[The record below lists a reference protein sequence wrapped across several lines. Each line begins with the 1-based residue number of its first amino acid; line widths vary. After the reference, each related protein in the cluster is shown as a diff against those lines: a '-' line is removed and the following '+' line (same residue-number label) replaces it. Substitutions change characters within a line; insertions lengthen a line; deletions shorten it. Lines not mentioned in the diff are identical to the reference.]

1 MKVED
6 ISIDSRIKDKLH
18 ELGIQEL
25 YPPQAEAITLG
36 LLQEKNMVIAVPTAS
51 GKTLTAILAIF
62 SALLRYP
69 GSKAVYLAPLR
80 ALASEKYEEF
90 KEFGKALGKKIAI
103 STGDMD
109 ENSGWLG
116 NADVIIAT
124 NEKFDSI
131 IRHQVSW
138 LNEIKVVVSDEIH
151 LINDGHRG
159 PVLEVVL
166 TLLRRNLPDCQ
177 LIALSATIINA
188 DEIAD
193 WLEAELVLSDW
204 RPVKLQEAVWSA
216 GQLHFADGSKK
227 EAGNPKDNSGG
238 YISLSTE
245 MIEEG
250 GQVLVFANTRRSA
263 VATAE
268 ILGPHIMKKLTVG
281 QQEKLL
287 FIANEIRG
295 SGEKTKIREKLA
307 RVVEQG
313 VAFHHAGLISS
324 HRKLVE
330 NGFKEQRIKVIS
342 ATPTLAAGVNLPG
355 RRVILRSLS
364 RYSPPFGYAPIP
376 ILEYKQMA
384 GRAGR
389 PRYDP
394 YGQAIILV
402 KQEDEVEEYLD
413 RYVRADTEEITSKL
427 ATEPAMRAHILAFI
441 ASDYV
446 DSFESAME
454 MLSLTF
460 YGYQHG
466 AINNFLVEESVNLVL
481 DMLIE
486 AKLISKK
493 EPYQITPFGKRVS
506 ELYLDP
512 LSARLIKMGLE
523 EDEKK
528 EEIDALVYLQLLAM
542 TPDVRTYNV
551 RQKEMSDLFETAE
564 IYSDEWLTSVDHF
577 DSYVEELGTDI
588 FLTTIKVALIIVM
601 WLDEKSEDQIF
612 DKFGVSSGDIHA
624 MLERMEW
631 LIHCGIEI
639 SKVFKWKHHR
649 EGLIKIQVRL
659 KYGIK
664 QELLPLVDIRG
675 IGRIRARLLFDAGF
689 TTVEGVRIAP
699 VNILANLPG
708 FGSKIAK
715 SIKEGLGEEVQ
726 EDGIITEDESSR
738 VQTSLSSFFD

>member
-1 MKVED
+1 LKVED
-6 ISIDSRIKDKLH
+6 LQIDSKIKSKLV
-18 ELGIQEL
+18 ELGIEEL
-25 YPPQAEAITLG
+25 YPPQAEAVNKG
-36 LLQEKNMVIAVPTAS
+36 LTTGQNMVIAIPTAS
-51 GKTLTAILAIF
+51 GKTLAAILAVF
-62 SALLRYP
+62 SSLLKYP

-90 KEFGKALGKKIAI
+90 REFGKVLGKKVAI
-103 STGDMD
+103 STGDM
-109 ENSGWLG
+109 EETSGWLG
-116 NADVIIAT
+116 SADVIIAT
-124 NEKFDSI
+124 NEKFDSL

-166 TLLRRNLPDCQ
+166 TLLRRNLPECQ
-177 LIALSATIINA
+177 LVALSATIINA

-193 WLEAELVLSDW
+193 WLEAELILSTW
-204 RPVKLQEAVWSA
+204 RPVKLQEAVWSN
-216 GQLHFADGSKK
+216 GMLHFAEGKPEPAGDSKDG
-227 EAGNPKDNSGG
+227 SGG
-238 YISLSTE
+238 YISLTTE

-250 GQVLVFANTRRSA
+250 GQVLIFANTRRSA
-263 VATAE
+263 MATAE
-268 ILGPHIMKKLTVG
+268 LTGPQVFKKLTVT

-287 FIANEIRG
+287 HIANNIRN

-307 RVVEQG
+307 SVVEQG

-330 NGFKEQRIKVIS
+330 QGFKDQLIKAIA

-364 RYSPPFGYAPIP
+364 RYEPPFGYTPIP

-394 YGQAIILV
+394 YGQAIILA
-402 KQEDEVEEYLD
+402 KQDDEVSEYLD
-413 RYVRADTEEITSKL
+413 RYIRADTEEITSKL
-427 ATEPAMRAHILAFI
+427 ANEAAMRAHILAFI
-441 ASDYV
+441 ASEYV
-446 DSFESAME
+446 DSFDSAMD

-466 AINNFLVEESVNLVL
+466 AINNFLVEESVNRVL
-481 DMLIE
+481 DMLVD
-486 AKLISKK
+486 AKLISSD
-493 EPYQITPFGKRVS
+493 EPYLVTPFGKRVS

-523 EDEKK
+523 EDDSEDI
-528 EEIDALVYLQLLAM
+528 EGIVYMQLLAM
-542 TPDVRTYNV
+542 APDIRTYNV
-551 RQKEMSDLFETAE
+551 RQKEMGELFDTAE
-564 IYSDEWLTSVDHF
+564 IYSDDWLSSVDHF
-577 DSYVEELGTDI
+577 EEFGEELGTDI
-588 FLTTIKVALIIVM
+588 FLTTIKVAMTVLM
-601 WLDEKSEDQIF
+601 WLDENSEDQIY
-612 DKFGVSSGDIHA
+612 DKFGVSSGDLHA

-631 LIHCGIEI
+631 LVYCGIEI

-649 EGLIKIQVRL
+649 KGMENILKRM
-659 KYGIK
+659 KYGVK
-664 QELLPLVDIRG
+664 EELLPLVAIRG
-675 IGRIRARLLFDAGF
+675 VGRIRARVLFDAGYDSI
-689 TTVEGVRIAP
+689 ERIKAAP
-699 VNILANLPG
+699 TDAIANLPG
-708 FGSKIAK
+708 FGRKIAK
-715 SIKEGLGEEVQ
+715 SIKEGLGIEEDDRTVTN
-726 EDGIITEDESSR
+726 EASR

>member
-6 ISIDSRIKDKLH
+6 LQIDSKIKSKLV
-18 ELGIQEL
+18 ELGIEEL
-25 YPPQAEAITLG
+25 YPPQAEAVNKG
-36 LLQEKNMVIAVPTAS
+36 LTTGQNMVIAIPTAS
-51 GKTLTAILAIF
+51 GKTLAAILAVF
-62 SALLRYP
+62 SSLLKYP

-90 KEFGKALGKKIAI
+90 REFGKVLGKKVAI
-103 STGDMD
+103 STGDM
-109 ENSGWLG
+109 EETSGWLG
-116 NADVIIAT
+116 SADVIIAT
-124 NEKFDSI
+124 NEKFDSL

-166 TLLRRNLPDCQ
+166 TLLRRNLPECQ
-177 LIALSATIINA
+177 LVALSATIINA

-193 WLEAELVLSDW
+193 WLEAELILSTW
-204 RPVKLQEAVWSA
+204 RPVKLQEAVWSN
-216 GQLHFADGSKK
+216 GMLHFAEGKPEPAGDSKDG
-227 EAGNPKDNSGG
+227 SGG
-238 YISLSTE
+238 YISLTTE

-250 GQVLVFANTRRSA
+250 GQVLIFANTRRSA
-263 VATAE
+263 MATAE
-268 ILGPHIMKKLTVG
+268 LTGPQVFKKLTVT

-287 FIANEIRG
+287 HIANNIRN

-307 RVVEQG
+307 SVVEQG

-330 NGFKEQRIKVIS
+330 QGFKDQLIKAIA

-364 RYSPPFGYAPIP
+364 RYEPPFGYTPIP

-394 YGQAIILV
+394 YGQAIILA
-402 KQEDEVEEYLD
+402 KQDDEVSEYLD
-413 RYVRADTEEITSKL
+413 RYIRADTEEITSKL
-427 ATEPAMRAHILAFI
+427 ANEAAMRAHILAFI
-441 ASDYV
+441 ASEYV
-446 DSFESAME
+446 DSFDSAMD

-466 AINNFLVEESVNLVL
+466 AINNFLVEESVNRVL
-481 DMLIE
+481 DMLVD
-486 AKLISKK
+486 AKLISSD
-493 EPYQITPFGKRVS
+493 EPYLVTPFGKRVS

-523 EDEKK
+523 EDDSEDI
-528 EEIDALVYLQLLAM
+528 EGIVYMQLLAM
-542 TPDVRTYNV
+542 APDIRTYNV
-551 RQKEMSDLFETAE
+551 RQKEMGELFDTAE
-564 IYSDEWLTSVDHF
+564 IYSDDWLSSVDHF
-577 DSYVEELGTDI
+577 EEFGEELGTDI
-588 FLTTIKVALIIVM
+588 FLTTIKVAMTVLM
-601 WLDEKSEDQIF
+601 WLDENSEDQIY
-612 DKFGVSSGDIHA
+612 DKFGVSSGDLHA

-631 LIHCGIEI
+631 LVYCGIEI

-649 EGLIKIQVRL
+649 KGMENILKRM
-659 KYGIK
+659 KYGVK
-664 QELLPLVDIRG
+664 EELLPLVAIRG
-675 IGRIRARLLFDAGF
+675 VGRIRARVLFDAGYDSI
-689 TTVEGVRIAP
+689 ERIKAAP
-699 VNILANLPG
+699 TDAIANLPG
-708 FGSKIAK
+708 FGRKIAK
-715 SIKEGLGEEVQ
+715 SIKEGLGIEEDDRTVTN
-726 EDGIITEDESSR
+726 EASR